1 MDRNF
6 HFEVISNIA
15 GRYRIATLCN
25 DDFSFECGQYL
36 NLVSLSGKEIPLSI
50 ASSPLDLPKLKVI
63 YRPEF
68 SNPDSLLLE
77 KMLDQQTVDA
87 SSSLGS
93 VRYPLDDKNLVLICK
108 GTGISQAASMTEQC
122 KLLSSPRKILLIW
135 NTDDS
140 LEAQIKDSPETWFP
154 SIDQIV
160 SNHQGLQNYL
170 ETQRTTLNN
179 AHCIITGDPEFVYT
193 VHDTLLK
200 HDFFTASIQSD
211 VFDYAPRCL

>member
-1 MDRNF
+1 
-6 HFEVISNIA
+6 
-15 GRYRIATLCN
+15 
-25 DDFSFECGQYL
+25 
-36 NLVSLSGKEIPLSI
+36 
-50 ASSPLDLPKLKVI
+50 
-63 YRPEF
+63 
-68 SNPDSLLLE
+68 
-77 KMLDQQTVDA
+77 MLDQQTVDA

-93 VRYPLDDKNLVLICK
+93 VRYPLDNKNLVLICK
-108 GTGISQAASMTEQC
+108 GTGISQAVSMTEHC
-122 KLLSSPRKILLIW
+122 KLLSSSRKILLIW

-140 LEAQIKDSPETWFP
+140 LEAQIKDRPETWFP

-170 ETQRTTLNN
+170 ESQRTTLNN

>member
-15 GRYRIATLCN
+15 GRYRIATLCD
-25 DDFSFECGQYL
+25 DDFLFECGQYL
-36 NLVSLSGKEIPLSI
+36 NLVSLAGKEIPLSI

-77 KMLDQQTVDA
+77 KMLDQRTVDI
-87 SSSLGS
+87 SSPRGS

-108 GTGISQAASMTEQC
+108 GTGISQAASMTEHC

-135 NTDDS
+135 NTDDAS
-140 LEAQIKDSPETWFP
+140 EAQVKDSPETWFP

-160 SNHQGLQNYL
+160 SNHQNLQNYL
-170 ETQRTTLNN
+170 ETQRNTLKN
-179 AHCIITGDPEFVYT
+179 AHCIITGEPEFVYA

-200 HDFFTASIQSD
+200 RDFLTASIQSD

>member
-6 HFEVISNIA
+6 RFRVISNLA
-15 GRYRIATLCN
+15 GRYRIATLR
-25 DDFSFECGQYL
+25 DEGFLFECGQYL
-36 NLVSLSGKEIPLSI
+36 NLVSLSGKEIALSI

-77 KMLDQQTVDA
+77 KMLDQRTVDT
-87 SSSLGS
+87 SSPRGS

-108 GTGISQAASMTEQC
+108 GTGISQAASMTEHC

-135 NTDDS
+135 NTDDAS
-140 LEAQIKDSPETWFP
+140 EAQVKDSPETWFP

-160 SNHQGLQNYL
+160 SNHQNLQNYL
-170 ETQRTTLNN
+170 ETQRNTLKN
-179 AHCIITGDPEFVYT
+179 AHCIITGDPEFVYA

-200 HDFFTASIQSD
+200 RDFLTASIQSD